1 MVVGSLEI
9 GVVEALETGETI
21 SGGILVFVVGIVVT
35 GVLGRGVILS
45 GGLFGGDVG
54 TGVTLS
60 GGILGD
66 VVGMGRTEVL
76 GTGVTDV
83 PGGPCGR
90 RCGGGVVEA
99 LSDIGVGSIGGAVVV
114 GSLEIGVVGALE
126 TGETISGGILG
137 GVVGTGVTLSG
148 GILGGVVGTGVT
160 EALGA
165 EVTLFGGILGV
176 EYGALEGVS
185 GGVGGIGALEVSL
198 EGGVGSIKGVV
209 GFDGDGLVG

>member
-1 MVVGSLEI
+1 M
-9 GVVEALETGETI
+9 
-21 SGGILVFVVGIVVT
+21 
-35 GVLGRGVILS
+35 
-45 GGLFGGDVG
+45 
-54 TGVTLS
+54 S

-76 GTGVTDV
+76 GTGVTDA

-99 LSDIGVGSIGGAVVV
+99 LSDIGVGSIGGAEVV
-114 GSLEIGVVGALE
+114 GSLEIGVVEALE

-137 GVVGTGVTLSG
+137 GVVGTVVTGALGRGVILSG
-148 GILGGVVGTGVT
+148 GLFGGVVGTGVT

-176 EYGALEGVS
+176 EYGALE
-185 GGVGGIGALEVSL
+185 VSL
-198 EGGVGSIKGVV
+198 EGGVGSITGVV